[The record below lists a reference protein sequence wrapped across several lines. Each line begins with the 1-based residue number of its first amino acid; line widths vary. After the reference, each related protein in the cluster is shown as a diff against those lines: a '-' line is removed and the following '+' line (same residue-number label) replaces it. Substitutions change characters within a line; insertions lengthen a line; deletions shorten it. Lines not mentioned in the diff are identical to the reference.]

1 MASKEQILGELA
13 KASGDLSRQQIEEKV
28 GESYRRFQTQL
39 DRWEKQEL
47 IQDVGEHH
55 YVITDKGRKE
65 LESGVEIS
73 VDDGDV
79 SSEAKSIAGEISDG
93 SHTITDKEKFI
104 QLGIDAGMTNKSL
117 LRGTTTLIWNRGDPR
132 DLGSV
137 WQGFNE
143 ANIDKDIAKRWFNFW
158 AAHIKKEV
166 PLNIAKEVSGSG
178 GAKEKSDKDKLL
190 LTHDMDSYGNPVYV
204 GEGQGALTHD
214 EAFELS
220 KIRSAAK
227 GRVEGQAK
235 SESPGDS
242 LAARAVE
249 KVISDM
255 SGGRADPV
263 DETTKLINQVKAL
276 KELLG
281 LGLDGKKNSADEIT
295 NLVGVIKGLKEV
307 FGDNRPP
314 AGLPAT
320 TIRQVLVDN
329 KTGEMREIAPG
340 TPIIIKTESAPVSQA
355 TPIQM
360 KDKDGNPMILDLNT
374 YIRLEEHK
382 EKLRHDEESHQIKV
396 DIAKGFKGLL
406 KHAESAMS
414 HMGEEED

>member
-47 IQDVGEHH
+47 IQDVGDHH
-55 YVITDKGRKE
+55 YVITDKGRGE
-65 LESGVEIS
+65 LESGEVIT

-79 SSEAKSIAGEISDG
+79 SGGARSIAEEISDG

-132 DLGSV
+132 ELDSV

-178 GAKEKSDKDKLL
+178 GTKEKSGKDKLL
-190 LTHDMDSYGNPVYV
+190 LTHDMDSYGNPIYV
-204 GEGQGALTHD
+204 GEGQGALTHE
-214 EAFELS
+214 EAFELA

-242 LAARAVE
+242 LAVKAVE
-249 KVISDM
+249 KVIGDM
-255 SGGRADPV
+255 NREPAPPG
-263 DETTKLINQVKAL
+263 DETEKMISQFRAL

-281 LGLDGKKNSADEIT
+281 EGKPESGNDIEKTIAIMKTMRELFPENKPQI
-295 NLVGVIKGLKEV
+295 
-307 FGDNRPP
+307 P
-314 AGLPAT
+314 AVSPS
-320 TIRQVLVDN
+320 RQMLYD
-329 KTGEMREIAPG
+329 KRTGEVTEVAPGQPVIIMREN
-340 TPIIIKTESAPVSQA
+340 TSVSQS
-355 TPIQM
+355 TPIQV
-360 KDKDGNPMILDLNT
+360 KDKDGNPMVLDLST
-374 YIRLEEHK
+374 YIKLEEHK
-382 EKLRHDEESHQIKV
+382 EKQRRDEDSHQVKM
-396 DIAKGFKGLL
+396 DIAKTFKEALNKAGKAL
-406 KHAESAMS
+406 AN
-414 HMGEEED
+414 MGEGEE